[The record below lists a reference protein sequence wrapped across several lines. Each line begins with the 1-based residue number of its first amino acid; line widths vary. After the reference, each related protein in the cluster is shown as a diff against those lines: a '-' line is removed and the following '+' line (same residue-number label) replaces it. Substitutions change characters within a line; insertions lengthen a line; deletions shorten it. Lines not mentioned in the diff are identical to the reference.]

1 MEEARGLREAAVLAV
16 VLYRLVGLEAQ
27 VAVSGVSRPEC
38 LCTGIVLCT

>member
-27 VAVSGVSRPEC
+27 LGGCVRC
-38 LCTGIVLCT
+38 